1 MSVQFSFG
9 TKLTQTLPDAE
20 DSFKKIFAEYL
31 SKDSDDQNFR
41 EFFKRA
47 LRDAQVKGTY
57 DELTQEF
64 SKVLEK
70 TIKDKELSLQMYKED
85 ADAYSEYIRGDENER
100 AEAIKFAEENS
111 LFDIL
116 TDSKKYNQMIGE
128 TSLTLG
134 RDVLD
139 LAQEKKLPK
148 LDIDE
153 FLALEDLNE
162 SYIEF
167 IHDSIVLNISL
178 GKPAKT
184 TRNMYE
190 AYNGDMKTLMA
201 IPKFVDSL
209 NINYSLIKSEEDAKY
224 DFDVE
229 VPEQS
234 DTAKVMADKLR
245 NYYVEYIRDTLGIK
259 SGGFIPE
266 GSYYTR
272 GVESSVEYRPD
283 TKNTFT
289 IDILSSKLEDELSYD
304 NIMKKIESILPNHL
318 KFDMPTNIL
327 EVDLTEDILE
337 GIEESDSVQARIE
350 DLSVIT
356 EIKLFHLKLTIRLN
370 PFTKTEWKKGDKD
383 KLLKK
388 PLKEALLVSERRIA
402 KIGRFDFSYYSKEG
416 QIKKNKMN
424 DHLNEIRTKLKYL
437 KTNGVDGGI

>member
-41 EFFKRA
+41 KNFKRA
-47 LRDAQVKGTY
+47 LRDAQAKGTY

-111 LFDIL
+111 LFDVL
-116 TDSKKYNQMIGE
+116 TNSKKYNQMIGE

-134 RDVLD
+134 RDILD

-153 FLALEDLNE
+153 FLDLEELEE
-162 SYIEF
+162 SYIEP
-167 IHDSIVLNISL
+167 IHDSIILNISL

-184 TRNMYE
+184 TRDMYE

-201 IPKFVDSL
+201 IPKFVNSL
-209 NINYSLIKSEEDAKY
+209 TIQYTLSKSETEAKY

-229 VPEQS
+229 IPEQP
-234 DTAKVMADKLR
+234 DTVKVMADKLR
-245 NYYVEYIRDTLGIK
+245 NYYINYIRNTLGIK

-272 GVESSVEYRPD
+272 GVESSVEYKPD

-289 IDILSSKLEDELSYD
+289 INILPSELEDELSYD
-304 NIMKKIESILPNHL
+304 NIMKKIESLMPNHL

-327 EVDLTEDILE
+327 EVNMTKDIFKA
-337 GIEESDSVQARIE
+337 IAKSDTVQYRIE

-356 EIKLFHLKLTIRLN
+356 EIKLFHLKFRIRLN

-383 KLLKK
+383 KLLKQ
-388 PLKEALLVSERRIA
+388 PLKEAFLDSERRIA
-402 KIGRFDFSYYSKEG
+402 KIGKFDFSYYSREG
-416 QIKKNKMN
+416 QIKKDKMN
-424 DHLNEIRTKLKYL
+424 DHLNEIRAKLKYL